1 MKKIKINIDLNCD
14 SPHVIKITTM
24 EENDGQDKTRSRQT
38 DIDEV
43 SSKHSRF
50 DDVLC
55 WIVMIFCYKENNKKW
70 RFGRNIII
78 FK

>member
-1 MKKIKINIDLNCD
+1 MKKNLNIDLNCD
-14 SPHVIKITTM
+14 SPHVTTITII

-38 DIDEV
+38 EIDEV

-50 DDVLC
+50 DDILC
-55 WIVMIFCYKENNKKW
+55 WIVTIFIYKENNRKW
-70 RFGRNIII
+70 RFGRNVIT